1 VTPRE
6 TRHVCASSLHNVWD
20 ATLTPACEV
29 ESGDSLEL
37 AVPDASYG
45 QVRRETRSDELLG
58 LDFSLMNPV
67 AGPVFIR
74 GARPGDT
81 LEVEI
86 LEVRTDAWGWTGIV
100 PGFGLLADDFR
111 RPWLRI
117 SEIEGGVV
125 RYGDS
130 VTVPCRP
137 FPGTIGVVPS
147 RPGLHSVLPP
157 SEFGGNLD
165 VRYLTAGTTLF
176 LPVGVDGALLSI
188 GDGHAA
194 QGDGEVCGSAIET
207 GMEIA
212 VRIRVRGDLRIVAPQ
227 LLVQGAET
235 GQPGSA
241 YVTTGVADDLRQAAQ
256 DAVRAMI
263 EHLMTVRRLDAE
275 EAYGLTSIA
284 GELRIN
290 EMVNAP
296 MWVVSMAV
304 PDAVFEAS

>member
-1 VTPRE
+1 MPTT
-6 TRHVCASSLHNVWD
+6 TRHVCDPRFHNVWD
-20 ATLTPACEV
+20 GTLMPACEV
-29 ESGDSLEL
+29 ESGDSIEL

-45 QVRRETRSDELLG
+45 QIGRETGSGELLG
-58 LDFSLMNPV
+58 LDFARMNPV
-67 AGPVFIR
+67 AGPVFIW

-100 PGFGLLADDFR
+100 PGFGLLADDFP

-117 SEIEGGVV
+117 SDIDGGVV
-125 RYGDS
+125 RYADS

-137 FPGTIGVVPS
+137 FPGTIGVAPS
-147 RPGLHSVLPP
+147 RPGPHSVLPP

-165 VRYLTAGTTLF
+165 VRYLTEGTTLF
-176 LPVGVDGALLSI
+176 LPVGIEGALLSI

-212 VRIRVRGDLRIVAPQ
+212 VRVRVRSDLRIPAPQ
-227 LLVQGAET
+227 LLVPGAET
-235 GQPGSA
+235 RPGSA
-241 YVTTGVADDLRQAAQ
+241 YVTTGVADDLRRAAE

-263 EHLMTVRRLDAE
+263 EHLMTARQLDAE

-290 EMVNAP
+290 EIVNAP

-304 PDAVFEAS
+304 PSAVFETS